1 MAKRIRI
8 AGADIT
14 LASMSADEKR
24 QLILAA
30 RFAVRHN
37 RGGWD
42 EAKRQIRV
50 ARRLFDAEGTDRH
63 WKELTLTERRPYID
77 RACQGGHA
85 IEQH

>member
-8 AGADIT
+8 AGADIMLT
-14 LASMSADEKR
+14 GMGAEEKR
-24 QLILAA
+24 QLALAT
-30 RFAVRHN
+30 RYAVRYN
-37 RGGWD
+37 RPGWA

-50 ARRLFDAEGTDRH
+50 ARRLFDADGTDTH